1 MSKARLV
8 ITAVVLEGRSQ
19 AEVART
25 YGVSKGWAS
34 KLIARYREEG
44 EAAFEP
50 RSRRPH
56 SAPGSTPPEVVAK
69 VVELRRDLERRGL
82 DAGPKTIAWHL
93 GHQGITLSV
102 ATIHRIL
109 TSQGLVVPQ
118 PKKRPRS
125 SYVRFEAEMPNECW
139 QSDVTHWLL
148 ADGTDAEILTFLDDH
163 SRAILHMSAHRH
175 VTGTAVRQAFLKTV
189 RAHGAPA
196 STLTDN
202 GLVFTTRLAGGKGG
216 RNAFETELRRLGVL
230 QKNSR
235 PNHPTTCGKIERLH
249 QTLKR
254 WLAAQRRQPS
264 TLIGLQRQ
272 LDRFGED
279 YNARRPH
286 TSLRP
291 PQPPL
296 EAYAAR
302 PKATPGNRDDDAHL
316 RVRHDRVDRG
326 GKVTLRVDGQLHS
339 IGVGQAHS
347 GTRVV
352 LLVRDLEVRVV
363 AEATGELLRELTL
376 DLSRRYHGTGK
387 PPGPPPKNRG

>member
-1 MSKARLV
+1 M
-8 ITAVVLEGRSQ
+8 
-19 AEVART
+19 
-25 YGVSKGWAS
+25 
-34 KLIARYREEG
+34 RE
-44 EAAFEP
+44 
-50 RSRRPH
+50 
-56 SAPGSTPPEVVAK
+56 
-69 VVELRRDLERRGL
+69 
-82 DAGPKTIAWHL
+82 
-93 GHQGITLSV
+93 
-102 ATIHRIL
+102 
-109 TSQGLVVPQ
+109 
-118 PKKRPRS
+118 
-125 SYVRFEAEMPNECW
+125 
-139 QSDVTHWLL
+139 
-148 ADGTDAEILTFLDDH
+148 
-163 SRAILHMSAHRH
+163 
-175 VTGTAVRQAFLKTV
+175 AFLATV

-264 TLIGLQRQ
+264 TLSGLQRQ
-272 LDRFGED
+272 LDRFVED

-286 TSLRP
+286 SSLRP

-296 EAYAAR
+296 EAYVAR
-302 PKATPGNRDDDAHL
+302 PKATPGDRDGDVHL

-326 GKVTLRVDGQLHS
+326 GKVTLRIDGQLHS

-347 GTRVV
+347 GARIV

-387 PPGPPPKNRG
+387 PPGPPPKNRR